1 MSDVVIQ
8 VVSLYKKCRL
18 GVVGTGTLRHDFNR
32 WLHRVVGKPDPYAI
46 VGAPKKS
53 EDRRSKSESPFPI
66 SQLPSPTGSAG
77 APSSISDFPSPSSS
91 LRDDEMWALR
101 DLSFEVKQGEVL
113 GIIGSPREIDFH
125 QPTHWTG
132 TGPQLGCRT
141 GHAEHSFHRGTNSA
155 DKSTLL
161 GRLNGPSKPNQR
173 VEWQYGSFLLA

>member
-1 MSDVVIQ
+1 
-8 VVSLYKKCRL
+8 
-18 GVVGTGTLRHDFNR
+18 
-32 WLHRVVGKPDPYAI
+32 
-46 VGAPKKS
+46 
-53 EDRRSKSESPFPI
+53 
-66 SQLPSPTGSAG
+66 
-77 APSSISDFPSPSSS
+77 
-91 LRDDEMWALR
+91 MWALR